1 LLTYGLISL
10 GEHAA
15 LRGVVAALCALLVAW
30 MFIRREAHAPS
41 PMMPLALFRD
51 RSFSGANA
59 LTVLLYAALGAAFF
73 LLPLVLIQV
82 RGYSATAA
90 GAALLPFA
98 AILGVGSRAAGGLVG
113 RLGPRMPLIVGPM
126 VASAGFAILG
136 WGGGRFPS
144 FVGGFLP
151 GLIVVAVGMTITIAP
166 LTTTVFDSSPNEMS
180 GIASG
185 VNNAAARAGSL
196 VAIAALGLLYSSE
209 TMDSSHAAASTL
221 AIAYVRAMIA
231 AAVLAGLSAL
241 AAALTIRPG
250 KSA

>member
-1 LLTYGLISL
+1 
-10 GEHAA
+10 
-15 LRGVVAALCALLVAW
+15 
-30 MFIRREAHAPS
+30 
-41 PMMPLALFRD
+41 
-51 RSFSGANA
+51 
-59 LTVLLYAALGAAFF
+59 
-73 LLPLVLIQV
+73 
-82 RGYSATAA
+82 
-90 GAALLPFA
+90 
-98 AILGVGSRAAGGLVG
+98 
-113 RLGPRMPLIVGPM
+113 MPLIVGPI

-136 WGGGRFPS
+136 WGGRFPS

-151 GLIVVAVGMTITIAP
+151 GLIVVAIGMTITIAP

-196 VAIAALGLLYSSE
+196 VAIAALGVLYSSA
-209 TMDSSHAAASTL
+209 TMDSSHAAASSL

-241 AAALTIRPG
+241 AAALTIRAG